1 MFIQV
6 CRYPHEDV
14 HAALFRKGKKGKQKG
29 KRKKKKWML
38 HKGVTWRKAHHRVD
52 SEQQRKRDGA
62 VSALCRDAVRGPGHA
77 AGEKASR

>member
-1 MFIQV
+1 
-6 CRYPHEDV
+6 
-14 HAALFRKGKKGKQKG
+14 
-29 KRKKKKWML
+29 ML
-38 HKGVTWRKAHHRVD
+38 HKGVTWKKAHHRVD